1 MVLLSRRHPR
11 NNDVMAKEWRN
22 EVAYRSMIVLR
33 TAVEVTNYNTNKIPA
48 WDIAELSGSEL
59 QFAIDGHVH
68 VATSGTTTGTS
79 SSSSSVANSVIQEE
93 NAIFLDSLRVPTRMA
108 YLLRES
114 ICSQEERLQHPMHI
128 QLENKLLSSVD
139 SIVQGY
145 YGYVYCK
152 CHFSLHLI

>member
-1 MVLLSRRHPR
+1 MNKHYDRTMCKRTDTFNVLKRRPDYLEPFTH
-11 NNDVMAKEWRN
+11 NDN
-22 EVAYRSMIVLR
+22 ELP
-33 TAVEVTNYNTNKIPA
+33 PA
-48 WDIAELSGSEL
+48 LKK
-59 QFAIDGHVH
+59 F
-68 VATSGTTTGTS
+68 
-79 SSSSSVANSVIQEE
+79 IQEE